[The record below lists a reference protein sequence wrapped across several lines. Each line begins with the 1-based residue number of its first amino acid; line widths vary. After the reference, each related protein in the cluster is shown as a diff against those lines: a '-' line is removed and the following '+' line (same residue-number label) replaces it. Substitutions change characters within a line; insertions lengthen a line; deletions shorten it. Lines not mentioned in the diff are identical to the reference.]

1 MFRLL
6 FWIVAIAFLWQLV
19 DCLVHDDFK
28 EEEDADV

>member
-1 MFRLL
+1 MLRLL
-6 FWIVAIAFLWQLV
+6 FLIAALAFLWQLV